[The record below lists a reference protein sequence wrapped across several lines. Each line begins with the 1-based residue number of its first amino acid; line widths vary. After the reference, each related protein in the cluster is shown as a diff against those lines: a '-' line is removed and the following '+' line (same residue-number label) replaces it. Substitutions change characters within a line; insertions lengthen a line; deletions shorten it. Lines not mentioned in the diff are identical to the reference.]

1 MLRSAGSL
9 GKRVDLIQRTL
20 TERYNRASSRFDAT
34 DAQTVRPYTGLLV
47 PIVRPNRASPH
58 FDATDARPCVPTQGY
73 SYRSCV
79 PTWSRLALMQRTHDR
94 ASLHR
99 VTRTDRASVCFANC
113 LALASCKVTR
123 GERRSVLGSSRRGA
137 SCDVYGRVPL
147 RRRRCPHSCRVPAR
161 SQCDDCDPRRGLY
174 RSLPA

>member
-1 MLRSAGSL
+1 MRPYKGLL
-9 GKRVDLIQRTL
+9 VP
-20 TERYNRASSRFDAT
+20 
-34 DAQTVRPYTGLLV
+34 TVRPYVETS
-47 PIVRPNRASPH
+47 R

-79 PTWSRLALMQRTHDR
+79 PIERRLALTQRTHRPCVPTQGYSYRSCVPIERRLTLTQRTHDR

-123 GERRSVLGSSRRGA
+123 EERRSVLGSFRRGA

-147 RRRRCPHSCRVPAR
+147 RRRRCPHSYHAPAR
-161 SQCDDCDPRRGLY
+161 SRCDDCDPRRGLY